1 ASQLHTT
8 MQIDGMLVSPAFN
21 DGAIQNYMN
30 QAHFAETSFTT
41 SSQSA
46 EVAAGGIRLNMIP
59 NDGGNDYRGTFYGG
73 MTDGSWQSNNLT
85 DELRALGVQSPTG
98 ITNIYDFNPSYGGPI
113 VRNKLWFYGSFRR
126 MSVDEKVLNAF
137 MPDGSEAIV
146 DQYITIPLLRLTY
159 QMTSQHKISG
169 FLDRPFKYKGREFTF
184 GIEPAF
190 ASRRRNWGE
199 ANYHNMGFKLTSTLS
214 SRVLYELGFTQIVER
229 VHSGYQPAAYPT
241 TAGWPRPAGVRTCVA
256 TPCAYSA
263 SSDQTADWYADVS
276 HFEILDS
283 SRTVA
288 TTVYSGTLPDRRHIT
303 TALSY
308 ISGAHTVKGGFQWS
322 WGQDRNDAISHGD
335 LHEQT
340 YRNGVPESVV
350 VTIRPFG
357 TEEYVKA
364 DMGLYIQ
371 DTIRWNRLTMTP
383 GLRYEY
389 FNSMIKEQWRSPGR
403 FVEGRIFP
411 EIEGVPIWH
420 NVVPRFGATYDL
432 FGDGRTALKFGAN
445 LYTRPMAG
453 SFAKRF
459 NPLRGVETDR
469 RDWFD
474 AELVPGTNRRS
485 GVARPTDGDDIVQDW
500 EIGPSNNR
508 AFGVAPDRQFE
519 EGLKRETNREFTVS
533 VQRQVFDGLSVTAG
547 WYRRTYQNLIGE
559 DNLLLDPT
567 TDFTAFNV
575 ANPIGNGEV
584 ITIYNLNPAKRGQV
598 NILEYNS
605 DDNTHISNDWEFSFN
620 SRLPNG
626 STIFGGWTAMR
637 NVAVTCDNDNPNGF
651 NQDDLYY
658 AITFLRGG
666 RFCDERELD
675 IPYRHDFKMAG
686 TLPLPYGL
694 EFSGTIVSF
703 AGNETQ
709 TVWNVPASVFP
720 GGQRTQTTNVRLTAP
735 GSLYLERWNQVDVAL
750 KKVFNF
756 GGRSFTAQA
765 DVYNI
770 LNGANITTD
779 TQTFGPSLR
788 FPNTI
793 LQGRLLRLV
802 AQARF

>member
-1 ASQLHTT
+1 
-8 MQIDGMLVSPAFN
+8 
-21 DGAIQNYMN
+21 
-30 QAHFAETSFTT
+30 
-41 SSQSA
+41 
-46 EVAAGGIRLNMIP
+46 
-59 NDGGNDYRGTFYGG
+59 
-73 MTDGSWQSNNLT
+73 
-85 DELRALGVQSPTG
+85 
-98 ITNIYDFNPSYGGPI
+98 
-113 VRNKLWFYGSFRR
+113 FRR

-137 MPDGSEAIV
+137 MPDGSDAIV
-146 DQYITIPLLRLTY
+146 DQYIVIPLLRLTY
-159 QMTSQHKISG
+159 QINPSHKVSG
-169 FLDRPFKYKGREFTF
+169 FLDRPFKYKGREFSF

-214 SRVLYELGFTQIVER
+214 SRLLYELGFTQIVER
-229 VHSGYQPAAYPT
+229 LHSGYQPAAFPT
-241 TAGWPRPAGVRTCVA
+241 TAGWPRPANVRTCVV

-263 SSDQTADWYADVS
+263 TSNQTGDWYEDIS
-276 HFEILDS
+276 HFEILS
-283 SRTVA
+283 SERTVA
-288 TTVYSGTLPDRRHIT
+288 TSVYSGTLPDRRHIT

-308 ISGAHTVKGGFQWS
+308 ISGTHTVKGGFQMS
-322 WGQDRNDAISHGD
+322 WGQDRNDALSHGD
-335 LHEQT
+335 MSELRF
-340 YRNGVPESVV
+340 RNGVPESAV

-357 TEEYVKA
+357 TEEQVRA
-364 DMGLYIQ
+364 DMGIYLQ

-383 GLRYEY
+383 GIRYEY
-389 FNSMIKEQWRSPGR
+389 FNAGIDEQWRQQSR
-403 FVEGRIFP
+403 FVDGRTFDAID
-411 EIEGVPIWH
+411 GLPIWH

-432 FGDGRTALKFGAN
+432 FGDGTTALKFGAN

-453 SFAKRF
+453 SFSKRY
-459 NPLRGVETDR
+459 NPLRGSETDV

-474 AELVPGTNRRS
+474 VELVPGTATRS
-485 GVARPTDGDDIVQDW
+485 GVPRPTDGDGVAQDW

-508 AFGVAPDRQFE
+508 SFGIAPDRRPE
-519 EGLKRETNREFTVS
+519 EGIKRETNREYTVS
-533 VQRQVFDGLSVTAG
+533 VQRQLFSGLSVTAG
-547 WYRRTYQNLIGE
+547 WYRRTYHNLIGE
-559 DNLLLDPT
+559 DNLLVDPA
-567 TDFTAFNV
+567 TDYNTFQV
-575 ANPIGNGEV
+575 ANPIGNGETL
-584 ITIYNLNPAKRGQV
+584 TIYNLKPEKRGQV
-598 NILEYNS
+598 QILDFNS
-605 DDNTHISNDWEFSFN
+605 DTNTHISNDWEFSFN

-637 NVAVTCDNDNPNGF
+637 NVAVTCDLENPNGT
-651 NQDDLYY
+651 NQSDLYY

-666 RFCDERELD
+666 RFCDERELG

-709 TVWNVPASVFP
+709 TVWNVPASQFP
-720 GGQRTQTTNVRLTAP
+720 GGRRTETVNVRLSAP
-735 GSLYLERWNQVDVAL
+735 GSLYLERWNQVDIAF
-750 KKVFNF
+750 KKTFNV

-765 DVYNI
+765 DIYNL

-779 TQTFGPSLR
+779 TTTFGPNLR